1 MELARSKTRRVAQQ
15 AEAAL
20 VSPLMDYAVLDGRTP
35 TVDQV
40 RGQAEKIMQ
49 TGPLARVNRA
59 RKLFQYIVDQTL
71 GGNSKRL
78 KQYSIATEALGRG
91 TDFDP
96 DTDPIVRLEASKLR
110 RALDDYY
117 LRSGS
122 SDPVRISI
130 PKGSYV
136 PVFELLD
143 GKSGESKA
151 DPAPAGIV
159 NYGTQTLSVQRLL
172 IIPPQVQLKNGA
184 AQTLTDGLFEQLNVE
199 LARYSDISLVTHSE
213 IHGDMAIDLVGAG
226 VKSQARFVVS
236 GSARENGEQVRI
248 TVRLHDVRAGSII
261 WIECFDL
268 DTNSSQGLQTE
279 ETIARHIAGAIAD
292 YYGVISHTLSLQS
305 VYSVGKPWNLQDAI
319 QRHRYLA
326 RTLTERVYRIARAD
340 LEIGMTQAAFHPMVW
355 AALAHTIFYG
365 NVLGFD
371 DDENWMTLVYRY
383 AQRSFELDHKCA
395 FGHVVIGLHGLY
407 QREFDDVFETC
418 KRIMQDNPHAPS
430 TKLSAGFFRSLAGDW
445 TNGCAMLNSALSTL
459 LHPPGWAYRVT
470 FLDHYRRKNY
480 VEALHEIGKYHA
492 PEHFTPPLLRAAAL
506 AQLGRIEEASGSVA
520 EVLRIC
526 PRFTTIAPRY
536 FRYLTAFDDIS
547 DHLMQALHK
556 AGLDL

>member
-1 MELARSKTRRVAQQ
+1 MELARPKARRVTQRADVPP
-15 AEAAL
+15 AP
-20 VSPLMDYAVLDGRTP
+20 PLMDYTVIDGRTP

-117 LRSGS
+117 LRTGS
-122 SDPVRISI
+122 NDPVRISI

-136 PVFELLD
+136 PVFELID
-143 GKSGESKA
+143 GKGSEPKA
-151 DPAPAGIV
+151 APAPAGIV
-159 NYGTQTLSVQRLL
+159 NFGTPALSVQRLL
-172 IIPPQVQLKNGA
+172 IFPPQVQLRNGA
-184 AQTLTDGLFEQLNVE
+184 AQALTDGLFEQLNVE
-199 LARYSDISLVTHSE
+199 LARYSDISLVTPSE
-213 IHGDMAIDLVGAG
+213 MHGDMAIDLVGAG

-236 GSARENGEQVRI
+236 GSARANGEQVRV

-268 DTNSSQGLQTE
+268 DTNSSSRLQTE
-279 ETIARHIAGAIAD
+279 EAIARHIAGAIAD

-340 LEIGMTQAAFHPMVW
+340 LEIGMTHAAFHPMVW
-355 AALAHTIFYG
+355 AALAHSIFYG

-418 KRIMQDNPHAPS
+418 KRILQDNPHAPS

-492 PEHFTPPLLRAAAL
+492 PENFTPPLLRAAAL
-506 AQLGRIEEASGSVA
+506 AQLGRVEEASGSVA

-526 PRFTTIAPRY
+526 PHFKEIAPRY

-547 DHLMQALHK
+547 DHLMHALHK
-556 AGLDL
+556 AGLEL

>member
-1 MELARSKTRRVAQQ
+1 MELARSRTRRVAQR
-15 AEAAL
+15 AEATL
-20 VSPLMDYAVLDGRTP
+20 VPPLMDYTVLDGRTP
-35 TVDQV
+35 TVEQV
-40 RGQAEKIMQ
+40 RSQAEKIMQ

-71 GGNSKRL
+71 GGNPKRL

-136 PVFELLD
+136 PVFELID

-151 DPAPAGIV
+151 EPAPAGIV

-184 AQTLTDGLFEQLNVE
+184 AQALTDGLFEQLNVE
-199 LARYSDISLVTHSE
+199 LARYSDIALVTHSE
-213 IHGDMAIDLVGAG
+213 MHGDTAIDLVGAG
-226 VKSQARFVVS
+226 VKAQARFVVS
-236 GSARENGEQVRI
+236 GSARENGEQVRV

-268 DTNSSQGLQTE
+268 DTNSSLGLQTE

-340 LEIGMTQAAFHPMVW
+340 LEIGMTHAAFHPMVW

-371 DDENWMTLVYRY
+371 DDENWMMLDDRY

-418 KRIMQDNPHAPS
+418 KRIMEDNPHAPS

-445 TNGCAMLNSALSTL
+445 TNGCGMLNSALATL

-526 PRFTTIAPRY
+526 PRFKAIAPRY

-547 DHLMQALHK
+547 DHLMQALRK
-556 AGLDL
+556 AGLEL